1 MIILCTNAR
10 IFLKE
15 VRFNLTVVSGEH
27 LKMKSM
33 TFVSFHRIY
42 FFILSGSWNL
52 SWRTWCSR
60 ILGLENLVFSVSTYI
75 SNGNFILCGQ
85 EVPFQFHFL
94 RHDQISVKCSRIE
107 YLTRKFI
114 QLSQCDNCLKFKF
127 CSMLLN

>member
-1 MIILCTNAR
+1 MNAR

-42 FFILSGSWNL
+42 FLFILSGSWNL

-60 ILGLENLVFSVSTYI
+60 ILGLENLGISVSTFPMVTLYYVAKRPPSSSI
-75 SNGNFILCGQ
+75 S
-85 EVPFQFHFL
+85 
-94 RHDQISVKCSRIE
+94 
-107 YLTRKFI
+107 
-114 QLSQCDNCLKFKF
+114 
-127 CSMLLN
+127 